1 MRLPIAEIEE
11 KIGYVFKNKSLLEQA
26 FVHSSYGRIKGI
38 PDNERME
45 YLGDAVLQLAVT
57 EWQYFKDGADEG
69 RMTKGRQKLVCEE
82 TLLQE
87 VEELG
92 LEKYLLYSGKRKQ
105 NVGEKAFSSIF
116 ETLVAAI
123 YLDGG
128 YEPAKAF
135 VLERMSDRDD
145 TNYKGKLQEFLQKRG
160 ESYPEYLLEKTGKDN
175 EPSFRATVS
184 ALGFQAEGIG
194 KTKKSAEQSAAKS
207 LLQMLEKNAE
217 FSIALSES

>member
-1 MRLPIAEIEE
+1 MSLPISEIEK
-11 KIGYVFKNKSLLEQA
+11 KIGYVFQNKNLLEQA
-26 FVHSSYGRIKGI
+26 FVHSSYGRVKGI

-92 LEKYLLYSGKRKQ
+92 LQKYLQYAGKRKQ

-116 ETLVAAI
+116 ETIVAAI

-128 YEPAKAF
+128 YEPAKKF

-160 ESYPEYLLEKTGKDN
+160 ESYPEYVLEKTGKDN
-175 EPSFRATVS
+175 EPTYCAFVS
-184 ALGFQAEGIG
+184 ALGLTAEGVG
-194 KTKKSAEQSAAKS
+194 KSKKLAEQAAAKA
-207 LLQMLEKNAE
+207 LLEKLDKTDAK
-217 FSIALSES
+217 

>member
-1 MRLPIAEIEE
+1 MKLPISKIEE
-11 KIGYVFKNKSLLEQA
+11 KIGYVFQNKSFLEQA

-45 YLGDAVLQLAVT
+45 YLGDAVLQLIVT

-82 TLLQE
+82 TLLAE

-92 LEKYLLYSGKRKQ
+92 LQGYLQYVGKRKQ

-116 ETLVAAI
+116 ETIVAAI

-128 YEPAKAF
+128 YEPAKSF

-145 TNYKGKLQEFLQKRG
+145 TNYKGKLQEFLQKQG
-160 ESYPEYLLEKTGKDN
+160 ENYPEYQLEKSGKDK
-175 EPSFRATVS
+175 EPTYRAVVS
-184 ALGFQAEGIG
+184 ALGMQAEGIG
-194 KTKKSAEQSAAKS
+194 KSKKSAEQVAAKA
-207 LLQMLEKNAE
+207 LLDKLDNMEK
-217 FSIALSES
+217 

>member
-1 MRLPIAEIEE
+1 MKLPISKIEE
-11 KIGYVFKNKSLLEQA
+11 KIGYVFQNKSLLEQA

-45 YLGDAVLQLAVT
+45 YLGDAVLQLIVT

-82 TLLQE
+82 TLLAE

-92 LEKYLLYSGKRKQ
+92 LQGYLQYVGKRKQ

-116 ETLVAAI
+116 ETIVAAI

-128 YEPAKAF
+128 YEPAKSF

-145 TNYKGKLQEFLQKRG
+145 TNYKGKLQEFLQKQG
-160 ESYPEYLLEKTGKDN
+160 EGYPEYQLEKSGKDN
-175 EPSFRATVS
+175 EPTYRAVVS
-184 ALGFQAEGIG
+184 ALGMQAEGIG
-194 KTKKSAEQSAAKS
+194 KSKKSAEQVAAKA
-207 LLQMLEKNAE
+207 LLDKLDNMEK
-217 FSIALSES
+217 